1 MRKIKCMSIYVIG
14 IPEKKRTQEK
24 KFDEI
29 MDKKSPDLMKSI
41 TLQIKSVQQTSSRIN
56 TKRSTDIYIIVKLLK
71 VKVNSSQT

>member
-1 MRKIKCMSIYVIG
+1 
-14 IPEKKRTQEK
+14 
-24 KFDEI
+24 